1 MRIRCCPESVA
12 GCCRA
17 TPKPPTVCATVGVMS
32 IEPDLL
38 PTDLLHFWADDV
50 DADVDDTTRMAV
62 ELLVA
67 REVLGLLEAGVLSVP
82 SVPGVART
90 IWCPQRGWQM
100 LAAIRPDLAAYL
112 DALEALPKEDS

>member
-1 MRIRCCPESVA
+1 MTSDPV
-12 GCCRA
+12 
-17 TPKPPTVCATVGVMS
+17 
-32 IEPDLL
+32 LL
-38 PTDLLHFWADDV
+38 SDDILRWWAEDD
-50 DADVDDTTRMAV
+50 DGYVDDTVHLAA
-62 ELLVA
+62 ELVAA
-67 REVLGLLEAGVLSVP
+67 REVLTLLAAGVLSVP

>member
-1 MRIRCCPESVA
+1 
-12 GCCRA
+12 
-17 TPKPPTVCATVGVMS
+17 MS

-38 PTDLLHFWADDV
+38 SAEVLYDWA
-50 DADVDDTTRMAV
+50 ADRYETSYPDPPRIAM

-67 REVLGLLEAGVLSVP
+67 REVLTLLEAGVLSVP

-112 DALEALPKEDS
+112 DALEALPQEDS